1 MRSPF
6 AQRVS
11 VSVVYVSLLLSL
23 APQPAGAQSSPAGAD
38 KSPGDVREEKAKG
51 EEPTDDDDDKEDQS
65 LRPVATVDVVRAG
78 LEPAYVAYPFGLS
91 GLDRLIFESNIV
103 AHFVMHLPDWPVAF
117 VLTPKVLVRMFYE
130 DSAPVKSPSYMPR
143 IAAYFW
149 FDNEVQRSQAAF
161 YGSITLSHHSNGQT
175 QSFFQDDGNIRHD
188 GGDFS
193 TNFFEFSLYTT
204 GLSGRWFGWSAL
216 SLQWHPGFNQ
226 NPELRGRYG
235 LTRINLATTLL
246 AQLPWQGEIA
256 LHVSAILDD
265 FMKTG
270 ESSFMRAIE
279 RFPISLRYIIQPPH
293 TDIGL
298 YIGYFLGHDYYN
310 IYFDRIIHTLQV
322 GISGSV
328 TPTLSS
334 EP

>member
-1 MRSPF
+1 MLSPL

-11 VSVVYVSLLLSL
+11 VSVLYVSWLMSL
-23 APQPAGAQSSPAGAD
+23 APQPASAQSSPAGAN
-38 KSPGDVREEKAKG
+38 KSPGDVREEKAEG
-51 EEPTDDDDDKEDQS
+51 EKPTDDDDDKRDKQ
-65 LRPVATVDVVRAG
+65 LQPVATIDVVRAS
-78 LEPAYVAYPFGLS
+78 LEPAYIAYPFGLS
-91 GLDRLIFESNIV
+91 GLDRLIFESNVV

-149 FDNEVQRSQAAF
+149 FDKEVQRSQAAF

-175 QSFFQDDGNIRHD
+175 ESFFDEEGNIRHER
-188 GGDFS
+188 GDFS
-193 TNFFEFSLYTT
+193 TNYLELSLYTT
-204 GLSGRWFGWSAL
+204 GLKGQWFGWTAL
-216 SLQWHPGFNQ
+216 SFQWHPGFNQ
-226 NPELRGRYG
+226 SPELRGRYG
-235 LTRINLATTLL
+235 LKRINFATTLL
-246 AQLPWQGEIA
+246 AQLPWQGELA

-265 FMKTG
+265 MLKTG
-270 ESSFMRAIE
+270 ESSLMRAIE

-298 YIGYFLGHDYYN
+298 YVGYYLGHDYYN
-310 IYFDRIIHTLQV
+310 IYFDRIIHTFQV

-334 EP
+334 ES